1 MSARKVAQA
10 SSLRNSFL
18 TTPASWC
25 SPDSRF
31 GKCCRPVGVPASA
44 GDCVHSSPPKGGTP
58 TLGEPRRPALWITP
72 PASWKFAPLWFA
84 LTLTLASPIH
94 AATVRLH
101 DGTERAVEP
110 SAFSSLA
117 VGSIEELRLA
127 DPPPPDRWRLGFLV
141 QTAAGDAL
149 RTERLRIRNERLL
162 VETPLTGLTE
172 LPLSAASVVWFA
184 PPGTIPEATRREIR
198 QTAGSRLR
206 QDALFVRKA
215 GEWVRLDGVLQ
226 SLDEKRV
233 VFRWQDEE
241 REIPLSLAGALVLA
255 ASQPAATPREKLAAV
270 CGCDGSLLVGE
281 LRALTPD
288 SVTLATTSLGA
299 VTVPLDTVAVVDA
312 LWGRSLFVSEL
323 EPAVVV
329 EAGWF
334 GTRFPWRRDAS
345 VSGRP
350 LTLRGRVFERGLGVH
365 SRSSLAYQ
373 LDKKF
378 SLLTGVIGLDD
389 EGGKLGRV
397 QFVVRGDGRELFRA
411 TVNGA
416 DAPRPL
422 RVAVAGV
429 ERLELLVD
437 FAREEDTGDR
447 ADWADLRLVR

>member
-1 MSARKVAQA
+1 MRLNAGTQRAPTRAKILRLVYICSFTLVLSLI
-10 SSLRNSFL
+10 SSS
-18 TTPASWC
+18 
-25 SPDSRF
+25 
-31 GKCCRPVGVPASA
+31 
-44 GDCVHSSPPKGGTP
+44 
-58 TLGEPRRPALWITP
+58 
-72 PASWKFAPLWFA
+72 
-84 LTLTLASPIH
+84 H
-94 AATVRLH
+94 AATVRLR
-101 DGTERAVEP
+101 DGREQKAELGELP
-110 SAFSSLA
+110 ALA
-117 VGSIEELRLA
+117 VGSVEELRLT

-149 RTERLRIRNERLL
+149 RTERLRLRNERLL
-162 VETPLTGLTE
+162 VETPLTGLAE
-172 LPLSAASVVWFA
+172 LPLSAVSLVWLT
-184 PPGTIPEATRREIR
+184 PPGTIPETTRREI
-198 QTAGSRLR
+198 QQAAASRLW

-215 GEWVRLDGVLQ
+215 GEWVRLDGILQ

-233 VFRWQDEE
+233 VFRWQDDE
-241 REIPLSLAGALVLA
+241 REIPLSIAGALALA
-255 ASQPAATPREKLAAV
+255 ASQPPATPREKLAAV
-270 CGCDGSLLVGE
+270 CGCDGSRLVGE
-281 LRALTPD
+281 LRALTTD
-288 SVTLATTSLGA
+288 SVTLATPSLGA

-312 LWGRSLFVSEL
+312 LWGRGVFVSEL
-323 EPAVVV
+323 EPVAVA

-365 SRSSLAYQ
+365 SRSSLTYQ

-397 QFVVRGDGRELFRA
+397 QFVVRGDGRELLRA
-411 TVNGA
+411 TVSGT
-416 DAPRPL
+416 DAPKPL

>member
-10 SSLRNSFL
+10 SSLRNSL
-18 TTPASWC
+18 PM
-25 SPDSRF
+25 
-31 GKCCRPVGVPASA
+31 
-44 GDCVHSSPPKGGTP
+44 
-58 TLGEPRRPALWITP
+58 I
-72 PASWKFAPLWFA
+72 PASWKRAPLWFVLA
-84 LTLTLASPIH
+84 LSLASSSH
-94 AATVRLH
+94 AASVRLR
-101 DGTERAVEP
+101 DGTEHAVEP
-110 SAFSSLA
+110 AAFSTLA
-117 VGSIEELRLA
+117 VASIEELRLA
-127 DPPPPDRWRLGFLV
+127 DPPPPNRWRLGFLV

-149 RTERLRIRNERLL
+149 RTERLRLRDDRLL
-162 VETPLTGLTE
+162 VETPLTGLAE
-172 LPLSAASVVWFA
+172 LPLSATTLVWFT
-184 PPGTIPEATRREIR
+184 PPGTIQETTRREI
-198 QTAGSRLR
+198 QQVAGSRLR

-215 GEWVRLDGVLQ
+215 GEWVRLDGILQ

-255 ASQPAATPREKLAAV
+255 ASQPPATPREKLAAV
-270 CGCDGSLLVGE
+270 CGCDGSRLVGE

-288 SVTLATTSLGA
+288 SVTLATPSLSA
-299 VTVPLDTVAVVDA
+299 VTVPLDTVAVVDT

-323 EPAVVV
+323 EPVAVA

-334 GTRFPWRRDAS
+334 GTHFPWRRDAS
-345 VSGRP
+345 VAGRP
-350 LTLRGRVFERGLGVH
+350 LTLHGRVFERGLGVH

-378 SLLTGVIGLDD
+378 SLITGVIGLDD

-397 QFVVRGDGRELFRA
+397 HFVVRGDGRELFRA
-411 TVNGA
+411 TMSGA
-416 DAPRPL
+416 AAPRPL
-422 RVAVAGV
+422 RVAVSGV